1 MIELISSKNAADWDC
16 TKSLKVELAAVP
28 ENGTFRWANGHRNKL
43 QQLEFIVEAGLRIP
57 YYTTNLRTAI
67 KWLGEGIVL
76 GRRYEHCDGNDI
88 RIGMPGHIPQEAWMN
103 KDFWVKYVPIK
114 YEWRIHIFD
123 GLRIARARKCKGRNE
138 LLPGLGAT
146 FEARWEPPKGIT
158 EFAKGMVKACRY
170 LYGACDII
178 ETPEGDFVALE
189 VNTAS
194 ELGTVTLPAYTRACQ
209 RLFAAHP
216 GESLGGWPYDGQ

>member
-1 MIELISSKNAADWDC
+1 MIELISPKTAADWDC
-16 TKSLKVELAAVP
+16 TKDLKAALAAVR
-28 ENGTFRWANGHRNKL
+28 ENGTFRWANGHRDKL
-43 QQLEFIVEAGLRIP
+43 KQLQFIENAGLRVP
-57 YYTTNLRTAI
+57 EYTTDLAVAEEWVNH
-67 KWLGEGIVL
+67 GIVL
-76 GRRYEHCDGNDI
+76 GRLKSHCDGNDI
-88 RIGMPGHIPQEAWMN
+88 RIGHPAVPVAKYWKQ

-158 EFAKGMVKACRY
+158 EFARGMVKACRY

-178 ETPEGDFVALE
+178 ETPEGEFVALE
-189 VNTAS
+189 VNTAP

-209 RLFAAHP
+209 RLFADHP